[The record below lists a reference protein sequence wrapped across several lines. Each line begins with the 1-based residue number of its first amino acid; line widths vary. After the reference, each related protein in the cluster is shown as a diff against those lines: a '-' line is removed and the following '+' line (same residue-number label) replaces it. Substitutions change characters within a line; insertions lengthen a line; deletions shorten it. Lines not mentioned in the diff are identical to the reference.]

1 VLVFAE
7 PETLWAVFILLIVTH
22 MGFLVFL
29 VAFLLGLNGT
39 PGVCSLMH
47 QVAFDIGFYSGG
59 LNLDD
64 NSVAFRIIWL
74 KCYIDGFLQL

>member
-1 VLVFAE
+1 MF
-7 PETLWAVFILLIVTH
+7 
-22 MGFLVFL
+22 FL

-39 PGVCSLMH
+39 PGVCSLMY
-47 QVAFDIGFYSGG
+47 QVAFDIGFHSGG